1 MAVKLLSKNYIIATL
16 DKDDFDSS
24 YIDWLN
30 NPLIN
35 KYLDLD
41 LSVELKYEHVKKYI
55 AEKDNINDFIFG
67 ILQKKIN

>member
-16 DKDDFDSS
+16 DKDDFDPS

-41 LSVELKYEHVKKYI
+41 LSVELKHEHVKKYI
-55 AEKDNINDFIFG
+55 AEKDNINDFIF
-67 ILQKKIN
+67 